1 MKVKLGDIDKYK
13 NTYSLIIDEEVWQT
27 VHLSIFGRS
36 PSFPNTTEEELNSRF
51 ELLEYKGA
59 KAFVLRRLSQKNY
72 HSQEL
77 LGALAKRSVSK
88 VTAVRIISEFTA
100 QGYLNDSGW
109 LSSFVRTLRSQR
121 FGFKSILLKL
131 MHRGITKEEASETIE
146 IFRESESEEDNSKSS
161 IEKLLDSRYRSRD
174 LSDRKE
180 RDKVIAGLMRK
191 GHDLKDIFE
200 VLKLRKSRE
209 YGLKES

>member
-1 MKVKLGDIDKYK
+1 
-13 NTYSLIIDEEVWQT
+13 
-27 VHLSIFGRS
+27 
-36 PSFPNTTEEELNSRF
+36 
-51 ELLEYKGA
+51 
-59 KAFVLRRLSQKNY
+59 
-72 HSQEL
+72 
-77 LGALAKRSVSK
+77 
-88 VTAVRIISEFTA
+88 
-100 QGYLNDSGW
+100 
-109 LSSFVRTLRSQR
+109 
-121 FGFKSILLKL
+121 

>member
-88 VTAVRIISEFTA
+88 VTACAHHQRI
-100 QGYLNDSGW
+100 
-109 LSSFVRTLRSQR
+109 
-121 FGFKSILLKL
+121 
-131 MHRGITKEEASETIE
+131 
-146 IFRESESEEDNSKSS
+146 
-161 IEKLLDSRYRSRD
+161 YRSGVFKRFR
-174 LSDRKE
+174 LAFLLCAYTAISAFW
-180 RDKVIAGLMRK
+180 I
-191 GHDLKDIFE
+191 
-200 VLKLRKSRE
+200 
-209 YGLKES
+209 